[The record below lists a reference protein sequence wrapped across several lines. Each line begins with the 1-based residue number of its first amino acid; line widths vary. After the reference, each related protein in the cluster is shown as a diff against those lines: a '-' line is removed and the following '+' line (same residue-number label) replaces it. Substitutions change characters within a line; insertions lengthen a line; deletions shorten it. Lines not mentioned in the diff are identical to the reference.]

1 MLKLSEQEIKQYKE
15 CRTNVAVQIL
25 KGWTL
30 LRFKGEDHLTFLQG
44 QTTNDILS
52 LKDGEGQATA
62 ILDPKAKVRTVAQIY
77 RCHDS
82 VYMVLPEEVV
92 DAVEEHLNKYIVMD
106 DAEIERV
113 KLDHVYVSGPN
124 SRKYLEGFF
133 GIELRPKEL
142 YEHQQLEWNDR
153 TIPLALHSIDGE
165 TGFLFFVKSAED
177 FCKEL
182 QAYKKIEL
190 LNENIQEVLRIEA
203 GVLKFGADLDTST
216 LFPETNLQTE
226 YVSYTKGCFVGQEIV
241 ARVKYRG
248 SVNKAVMGIV
258 FDDNAPETPAD
269 FQVRGQ
275 KAGTLTSICF
285 SEHLQKYIAL
295 AYVNRNFRNPGNR
308 INLETEEGVYK
319 AQVDYLP
326 FYQRKSEI
334 EEAKTLYHEAME
346 LFSDTKQN
354 QDHLVEPLLR
364 DAIRKNPKMADA
376 YETLGVLL
384 SRHERFDEAIEL
396 MKKLKEINPDEVMA
410 YSNLSLFYMKK
421 GMIQEAEDEK
431 AAATAASFKKAAKER
446 KQRIDAEKV
455 EQEKAAEAKRR
466 LSMFEQ
472 VLEIDPDDLVAN
484 FGIGKA
490 LLESGNPQD
499 AVKYLKK
506 CLDVKKDYTVA
517 YLQLGLALTKSN
529 NCAEAI
535 EVYKAGIECAN
546 RTGDLMPKNEMERH
560 LEELKKSSR

>member
-1 MLKLSEQEIKQYKE
+1 MLKLSEKDIKKYNE
-15 CRTNVAVQIL
+15 CRTNVSVETL
-25 KGWTL
+25 EGWTL

-62 ILDPKAKVRTVAQIY
+62 ILDPKAKVRTIATVY

-82 VYMVLPEEVV
+82 VYMVLPEELV
-92 DAVEEHLNKYIVMD
+92 DDVEEHLNKYIVMD
-106 DAEIERV
+106 DAEIERIQ
-113 KLDHVYVSGPN
+113 LDHIYVSGPN
-124 SRKYLEGFF
+124 SRKYLEKFF
-133 GIELRPKEL
+133 SVELRPKEL
-142 YEHQQLEWNDR
+142 YEHQQLSWNDR
-153 TIPLALHSIDGE
+153 TIPLALQSYNGE
-165 TGFLFFVKSAED
+165 TGFLFFVNDAED
-177 FCKEL
+177 FCRDLNKHK
-182 QAYKKIEL
+182 QIEQ
-190 LNENIQEVLRIEA
+190 LNPAIQEVMRIEA
-203 GVLKFGADLDTST
+203 GTLKFGSDLDTDT

-248 SVNKAVMGIV
+248 SVNRAMMGII
-258 FDDNAPETPAD
+258 FEENAPELAAE

-275 KAGTLTSICF
+275 KAGRLTSICF

-295 AYVNRNFRNPGNR
+295 AYVNRNFRTPGNR
-308 INLETEEGVYK
+308 INLETGDDVYK
-319 AQVDYLP
+319 AQVVYLP
-326 FYQRKSEI
+326 FYQRKSEL
-334 EEAKTLYHEAME
+334 EEAENLYHEAMA
-346 LFSDTKQN
+346 LFSDTKIN
-354 QDHLVEPLLR
+354 QDHIVEPMLR

-431 AAATAASFKKAAKER
+431 AAATAASFKIAAKER
-446 KQRIDAEKV
+446 KQRID
-455 EQEKAAEAKRR
+455 QEKLQKEKEEEAKRR
-466 LSMFEQ
+466 LGMFEQ
-472 VLEIDPDDLVAN
+472 VLEIDSEDLVAN

-490 LLESGNPQD
+490 LLESGKPEE

-529 NCAEAI
+529 NCAEAK
-535 EVYKAGIECAN
+535 EVYKAGIECAI

-560 LEELKKSSR
+560 LEELKKPSR